1 MTHHLV
7 LEILNCL
14 RQRIQ
19 ESNHL
24 ELEEAQALVAML
36 QAAKVGNVEFIDAMG
51 KANPDLLLASDEDR
65 RDIIAYAILN
75 RRKAVFQLI
84 HDPTFNRHKKII
96 IRSADVFSN
105 TSLHL
110 VASSGPSSH
119 HRGSGPAV
127 QMQEEILWFKVSTY
141 RIIICLNIF

>member
-51 KANPDLLLASDEDR
+51 KANPDLLWAVDEDT
-65 RDIIAYAILN
+65 RDIFSHAVLN
-75 RRKAVFQLI
+75 RRKAVFRLI
-84 HDPTFNRHKKII
+84 RDPTFNGQKKVVIN
-96 IRSADVFSN
+96 RADAFRN
-105 TSLHL
+105 TLLHL
-110 VASSGPSSH
+110 VASSGPSSF
-119 HRGSGPAV
+119 HRKSAPAV
-127 QMQEEILWFKVSTY
+127 QMQEEILWFKVTY
-141 RIIICLNIF
+141 RP